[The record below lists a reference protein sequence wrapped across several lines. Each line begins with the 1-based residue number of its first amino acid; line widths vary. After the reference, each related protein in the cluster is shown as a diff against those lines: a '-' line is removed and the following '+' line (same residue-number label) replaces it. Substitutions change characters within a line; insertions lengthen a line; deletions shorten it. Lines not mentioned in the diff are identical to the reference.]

1 MSAEALRAH
10 LATGLTTVCRCW
22 AVLRRD
28 GRIFGFTDH
37 DGPLHFDGIDF
48 RADSGMTGRAL
59 SQTTGLAVDNT
70 EAMGVLSDAAIT
82 EADIEA
88 GRFDAAEV
96 RAWAVNWRDV
106 SQRELRFR
114 GTLGELRRGG
124 GAFHAE
130 LRGLA
135 EALNQ
140 PQGRVYQRACLAV
153 LGDARCR
160 FDLNAP
166 GFSVEAEI
174 MEVGDGRASCL
185 TGTEAP
191 PSGWFERGRLRVL
204 SGAAEGLTA
213 IVKHD
218 RMRDGVRQID
228 YWEPVRARFAPGDR
242 VRLEAGC
249 DKRVETCRAKFGNFA
264 NFQGFPHIPGED
276 WMMVAPGRMG
286 ENGGGSTYR

>member
-22 AVLRRD
+22 AVQRRD

-37 DGPLHFDGIDF
+37 DEALHFDAIEF

-70 EAMGVLSDAAIT
+70 EVMGVLNTQAIT

-88 GRFDAAEV
+88 GRYDGAEI
-96 RAWAVNWRDV
+96 WFWLVNWRDV

-130 LRGLA
+130 LRGLT
-135 EALNQ
+135 ETLNQ
-140 PQGRVYQRACLAV
+140 PQGRVYQRACPAV
-153 LGDARCR
+153 LGDARCG
-160 FDLNAP
+160 FDLKTP
-166 GFSVEAEI
+166 GFAIEAEI
-174 MEVGDGRASCL
+174 TEVRDGWACCSA
-185 TGTEAP
+185 GADAP
-191 PSGWFERGRLRVL
+191 PPGWFEGGRLRVL
-204 SGAAEGLTA
+204 SGAAAGLTA
-213 IVKHD
+213 VVKND
-218 RMRDGVRQID
+218 RVENGQRLIEV
-228 YWEPVRARFAPGDR
+228 WEPVRARGAPGDR

-249 DKRVETCRAKFGNFA
+249 DKRAETCRAKFGNFA

-276 WMMVAPGRMG
+276 WLMAGPGRSY
-286 ENGGGSTYR
+286 EAGGR